1 MAKRDWKSIAKD
13 RAAKK
18 AVDMFVKDGMVIGV
32 GTGSTVLLVIG
43 HLKTKIQKGW
53 KIVAIPSSLETQLL
67 LTDYGI
73 PISSLDKFPELAL
86 TIDGADEV
94 DPQLNLIKGGGAA
107 LFREKIIASA
117 AKQRV
122 IVVDSSKLVPEL
134 GTNWPI
140 PIEVHPFALGVVKQK
155 LREQGITPILRVCD
169 KGKSGPI
176 VTDNGGFILD
186 GKTKPMSTEEVHRLD
201 VALNNIPGVLGHG
214 LFVNLTEH
222 VIVGHQNKIQHLEA
236 QEGKT

>member
-18 AVDMFVKDGMVIGV
+18 AVDMFLKDGMVIGM
-32 GTGSTVLLVIG
+32 GTGSTVLLAIG

-53 KIVAIPSSLETQLL
+53 KIIAVPSSYETQLL
-67 LTDYGI
+67 LTDYEI
-73 PISSLDKFPELAL
+73 PVGSLDKYPELAL

-107 LFREKIIASA
+107 LFREKVIASA
-117 AKQRV
+117 AKERV
-122 IVVDSSKLVPEL
+122 IVVDSSKLVPQL
-134 GTNWPI
+134 GTTWPI

-155 LREQGITPILRVCD
+155 LKQHGIIPSLRTCS

-176 VTDNGGFILD
+176 VSDNGGFILD
-186 GKTKPMSTEEVHRLD
+186 GKTKPLSTEDVHRLD
-201 VALNNIPGVLGHG
+201 VTLNNIPGIMAHG

-222 VIVGHQNKIQHLEA
+222 VIVGHQNKIQHLETPTD
-236 QEGKT
+236 Q